1 MKNLSSIEIEL
12 ENAAWYRQPENQDFV
27 WQEVVKTIEEMKLSR
42 EKLLNDM
49 SLKFSNPKLKVTMPL
64 LGDIEG
70 VQTYLIPPI
79 ELMGSGRWVSLY
91 LKADAAGNQLH
102 APTRLSERVR
112 MLHLWLLITQTS
124 EA

>member
-1 MKNLSSIEIEL
+1 MKNISTLEIKL
-12 ENAAWYRQPENQDFV
+12 ENAAWYRQPKNQDFV
-27 WQEVVKTIEEMKLSR
+27 WREVVKTVEKVKLSR

-70 VQTYLIPPI
+70 VQTYLIPPVG
-79 ELMGSGRWVSLY
+79 LMGSGRWVSLY
-91 LKADAAGNQLH
+91 LKADAAGHQLH

-112 MLHLWLLITQTS
+112 MLHLWLLINQTS
-124 EA
+124 KS